1 MFVVLRSQG
10 GNTISAIS
18 NNPEFNQRDKKINP
32 KAGDHLK
39 KPLLV
44 FITIV
49 ILLFSSGV
57 VLANNPPSTIP
68 PQYWGT
74 VTYNGTPVA
83 NGSVEAVIDGTLYGS
98 HAIQEGTYGSAPPG
112 SNLYVSG
119 EGLTGKTIYFRI
131 VSGNIS
137 VMADQTAVWAP
148 EAAVE
153 LNLTYTGNTDA
164 TLSDLQV
171 NGATITG
178 FASSQLT
185 YKVGLTSG
193 TTIVPTVTARTTDS
207 KARAEITQAA
217 GLPGSA
223 IVLVTAEDGI
233 TQKTYTINL
242 TVLQPVAVTT
252 EATSVP
258 VNNTPLQVIVPSDVN
273 NAVLTT
279 NPVDGVVTVPQ
290 VNVQAATSLGNVNV
304 IIPDGTRVSGPAGWE
319 GTINLPQVRDNSSVT
334 IPPEGETPAT
344 VSAVIEIGLA
354 DTTLTF
360 NKPVRILLAG
370 QGGKKA
376 GWIQNDNFTPITWQ
390 MSADSA
396 AALGNNNDGYLTV
409 GNDLVIWTRH
419 FTTFVAYS
427 QQSQDECFIAT
438 AAFGSKFD
446 WPVALLRAFRDQ
458 YLLTNPWGQAFV
470 SFYYQN
476 SPPIAAFIAASEPLR
491 ALVRAL
497 LAPIIAVVYLLYHP
511 GAMAIFLIIAAI
523 TGYILRIRR
532 KIRTA

>member
-1 MFVVLRSQG
+1 M
-10 GNTISAIS
+10 
-18 NNPEFNQRDKKINP
+18 
-32 KAGDHLK
+32 K

-49 ILLFSSGV
+49 ILLLSSGL
-57 VLANNPPSTIP
+57 VLANNPPNTIP

-74 VTYNGTPVA
+74 VTYNGTPLA
-83 NGSVEAVIDGTLYGS
+83 DGTVEAIIDGTLYGS
-98 HAIQEGTYGSAPPG
+98 HAIQEGKYGSAPPG

-119 EGLTGKTIYFRI
+119 EGLAGKTIHFRI

-137 VMADQTAVWAP
+137 VIADQTAIWAP

-164 TLSDLQV
+164 SLSDLQV
-171 NGATITG
+171 NGTTVSG
-178 FASSQLT
+178 FVPTQLT
-185 YKVGLTSG
+185 YNVAKLVSG
-193 TTIVPTVTARTTDS
+193 TGTPIVPVVTATTTDS
-207 KARAEITQAA
+207 KATAAINQAA

-223 IVLVTAEDGI
+223 TVVVTAEDGI
-233 TQKTYTINL
+233 AQNTYTINFK
-242 TVLQPVAVTT
+242 VMQSVSATT
-252 EATSVP
+252 ENPNVP
-258 VNNTPLQVIVPSDVN
+258 VSSAPLQVIVPAGVSN
-273 NAVLTT
+273 TALTT
-279 NPVDGVVTVPQ
+279 NPVNGVVTVPQ
-290 VNVQAATSLGNVNV
+290 VIVQTTTSQGNVDV
-304 IIPDGTRVSGPAGWE
+304 AIPDGTRVTGPQNWD
-319 GTINLPQVRDNSSVT
+319 GTINLPQVLENSSVT
-334 IPPEGETPAT
+334 IPPDGETPAT

-376 GWIQNDNFTPITWQ
+376 GWIQNNNFTPITYQ

-396 AALGNNNDGYLTV
+396 AALGIYDDGYLTV
-409 GNDLVIWTRH
+409 GNDLVIWTKH

-476 SPPIAAFIAASEPLR
+476 SPPIAAFIAGSEPLR

-511 GAMAIFLIIAAI
+511 GAMAILLISAALLC
-523 TGYILRIRR
+523 GVQRHRK